1 MGNINTTIIAHKNEK
16 TGKTHSLEEHLLMV
30 AEQSKNQSKYPYTS
44 YLLGILH
51 DIGKADPLWQQY
63 IRGTVGGTVNH
74 SSAGA
79 KYIYNYDGVTGQF
92 SKMYAKIL
100 AYVITSHHGQY
111 DLYVQGNEDVL
122 QRRLNYEVT
131 GNYHYQGTV
140 EFLDRLAKNNSF
152 TLDDVIQKSYH
163 EIETWANQVLTK
175 KSSHNKQWKR
185 FELTALVRYL
195 LSILKDEDIQDS
207 ITWED
212 RHTYNNNTDW
222 IEECNKIEDLYSTFT
237 QDTELN
243 QARTDISEQALAKY
257 NQFSKGVVELQ
268 LPTGAGKTMTAMRYA
283 VHHNKY
289 YKKERI
295 IYVAPFL
302 SILEQNA
309 QVIRD
314 LVQNDTI
321 ISEHHTNISETVETL
336 QREITHVGY
345 NTVWE
350 EPIILTTMVQF
361 FNTLFGVKADEFRRF
376 SNLQNSVIILD
387 EVQSIPTKFYYLFNT
402 MISILARD
410 YNCVVILCTATQ
422 PNLESES
429 ITQRIQFREPKE
441 LVVMTEE
448 QTQLFKRVTDHY
460 LGVCDSDTI
469 ISHARTH
476 YIHDQLSMLFIFST
490 KKTVKKYYELLQQEF
505 GDEYKVDY
513 LTTDLYAKHRLEV
526 INSVKEDLE
535 NNIPIIVVS
544 TNLVEAGVDFDFDV
558 VYRDIAPV
566 SSLIQAR
573 GRCNRNGMG
582 QTGHFNIVDIRD
594 RGLMYLDDL
603 YTGAGI
609 TQTLLLGKGT
619 DAQFNIE
626 DYNDSYYSILN
637 NKDNNSRKMETRFT
651 LNNLDYYAYDLLTSN
666 KNLTVKSTLKQ
677 AFKTAGQNI
686 KLIDNETVGVIVE
699 TEDNQE
705 LIDELR
711 NKYKYGIQYGMYEL
725 IKKLQ
730 VYTINLYNIDKM
742 SNCVEVMGEEVYVLR
757 KEYYDGIVGLNIT
770 TDILLDI

>member
-1 MGNINTTIIAHKNEK
+1 MVHDKIIAHKNEK
-16 TGKTHSLEEHLLMV
+16 TGKTQTLDEHLIMV
-30 AEQSKNQSKYPYTS
+30 AKKSKNQSKYPYTS

-63 IRGTVGGTVNH
+63 IRGTVGGKVNH

-79 KYIYNYDGVTGQF
+79 KYIYNYERVTGQF

-111 DLYVQGNEDVL
+111 DLYGQGNEDIL

-131 GNYHYQGTV
+131 GNYHYQDTV
-140 EFLDRLAKNNSF
+140 GFLELLATNNRFSI
-152 TLDDVIQKSYH
+152 DDVIQKSYH

-175 KSSHNKQWKR
+175 KSIHNQQWKR
-185 FELTALVRYL
+185 FEITALVRYL
-195 LSILKDEDIQDS
+195 LSVLKDEDIQDS

-212 RHTYNNNTDW
+212 RHTYINTTDW
-222 IEECNKIEDLYSTFT
+222 GYEVAQIENLYSAFT
-237 QDTELN
+237 QTSMIN
-243 QARTDISEQALAKY
+243 KARTDISEQALRKH
-257 NQFSKGVVELQ
+257 NQFSSGVVELQ

-283 VHHNKY
+283 VHHNKHY
-289 YKKERI
+289 QKERI

-336 QREITHVGY
+336 QREITHIGY

-387 EVQSIPTKFYYLFNT
+387 EVQSIPTKYYYLFNT

-422 PNLESES
+422 PNLDSER
-429 ITQRIQFREPKE
+429 ITQRIQYREPKE
-441 LVVMTEE
+441 LVVMNDE
-448 QTQLFKRVTDHY
+448 QKELFKRVTDNY
-460 LGVCDSDTI
+460 IGVCNSESI
-469 ISHARTH
+469 IGHARTN
-476 YIHDQLSMLFIFST
+476 YVTEQLSILFIFNT
-490 KKTVKKYYELLQQEF
+490 KKTVKKYYEILQEEF
-505 GDEYKVDY
+505 GVEYKVSY

-526 INSVKEDLE
+526 INGIKEDLE
-535 NNIPIIVVS
+535 NRIPLIVVS

-573 GRCNRNGMG
+573 GRCNRNGKKPTG
-582 QTGHFNIVDIRD
+582 QFNIIDIQD
-594 RGLMYLDDL
+594 RGMMYLDDI
-603 YTGAGI
+603 YTGSFI
-609 TQTLLLGKGT
+609 TKTILQGQDTE
-619 DAQFNIE
+619 DSFNIE
-626 DYNDSYYSILN
+626 DYNDAYYRVLN
-637 NKDNNSRKMETRFT
+637 QQDNNSRKMETRFT

-666 KNLTVKSTLKQ
+666 KNLLVNSTLKQ

-686 KLIDNETVGVIVE
+686 KLIDNETVGVVVE

-711 NKYKYGIQYGMYEL
+711 DKYKYGIQYGIYDL

-730 VYTINLYNIDKM
+730 VYTVNVYNIDKIQH
-742 SNCVEVMGEEVYVLR
+742 CLEVLDEEVYVLH
-757 KEYYDGIVGLNIT
+757 KEYYNGIVGLNIT
-770 TDILLDI
+770 TGILLDI